1 MKKNEK
7 EITNVA
13 KGKMNEMNFQL
24 DLEGMQIALHNRPP
38 GSDFMCYLHDIQGK
52 VVSVGLRLIKQYL
65 KLQVFVTN
73 NSLEKQKEEEEAI
86 IKTGKI
92 KRLLSEEGGTLEKMP
107 SYETPWTNNKNSNDY
122 SHHYHHHSVDNR
134 SQRQPKMP
142 KKLARA
148 VTQE

>member
-13 KGKMNEMNFQL
+13 KEKTNEMNFQL

-38 GSDFMCYLHDIQGK
+38 GSDFMRYLYDIQGK

-73 NSLEKQKEEEEAI
+73 NSLEKQKEEEAI
-86 IKTGKI
+86 NKDRKNKEVAIRRRRTTG
-92 KRLLSEEGGTLEKMP
+92 E
-107 SYETPWTNNKNSNDY
+107 DAF
-122 SHHYHHHSVDNR
+122 V
-134 SQRQPKMP
+134 
-142 KKLARA
+142 
-148 VTQE
+148 